1 MGLEP
6 LFVLSVLLDE
16 AAQFVGIVDRSW
28 SLDASNGVVV
38 QEAEFE
44 GQSGD
49 HHLDVLDPKSLVL
62 SQVVFDDEVVGRRGQ
77 SLGGLLGNQVKLVV
91 IVADVFP

>member
-6 LFVLSVLLDE
+6 LFVLGVLLDK
-16 AAQFVGIVDRSW
+16 AAQFVGIVNRSW
-28 SLDASNGVVV
+28 SLDTSDGVVV

-49 HHLDVLDPKSLVL
+49 HHLHVLDPKSFVL
-62 SQVVFDDEVVGRRGQ
+62 SQVVFNNEVVGRRGQ
-77 SLGGLLGNQVKLVV
+77 SLGSLLGNQVKLVV